1 MIRRMIG
8 CTLSVCGVGV
18 LIALGV
24 AASARAPEPSAGS
37 SDEARG
43 ASGAEAAGPVL
54 RSGGGAPATGPST
67 RATETYPPEKLVDA
81 CRRRAASL
89 TGELDETFSI
99 ATFPPFVVA
108 GNMHAQRLRRIAGGS
123 VLRPAE
129 AMWIA
134 YFDERPDHVITIL
147 LFDGEKP
154 YRAWARKLFDDR
166 DVAYFG
172 YYKPDRRTL
181 VMNIATGGGTLVHE
195 LTHALI
201 EYDFPDVPTW
211 FNEGLASLH
220 EQCRVEK
227 RRIVGLTNW
236 RLAGLQKAIR
246 ADDLRPLRDLVTKD
260 DFYGRL
266 RGVNYA
272 QARYFVMYMQKKG
285 VLDDFYGRFR
295 EDHEKDDAAVRIVA
309 DLFDRDFETVER
321 EFVAWVKT
329 LRFP

>member
-1 MIRRMIG
+1 MIRRVTG
-8 CTLSVCGVGV
+8 SALLVCGVA
-18 LIALGV
+18 LIAWGV
-24 AASARAPEPSAGS
+24 AASSSAPEASDGS

-43 ASGAEAAGPVL
+43 ASGAEAAGLVL
-54 RSGGGAPATGPST
+54 RADRAAPATGPAT
-67 RATETYPPEKLVDA
+67 RPAEQYPPRKLVDA
-81 CRRRAASL
+81 CRRRGASL
-89 TGELDETFSI
+89 AGELDESFSI

-108 GNMHAQRLRRIAGGS
+108 GNMHPLRLRRIAEGS

-134 YFDERPDHVITIL
+134 YFDKRPDHVITVL
-147 LFDGEKP
+147 LFDGEKS

-181 VMNIATGGGTLVHE
+181 VMNIATGSGTLVHE

-201 EYDFPDVPTW
+201 EYDFPGVPTW

-220 EQCRVEK
+220 EQCRVGK

-236 RLAGLQKAIR
+236 RLAGLHKAIR
-246 ADDLRPLRDLVTKD
+246 AGDLRPLRDLVTKD

-272 QARYFVMYMQKKG
+272 QARYFVMYMQHKS
-285 VLDDFYGRFR
+285 VLDEFYKRFR
-295 EDHEKDDAAVRIVA
+295 KDHERRDAAVRIVA
-309 DLFDRDFETVER
+309 DLFDKDFETVER
-321 EFVAWVKT
+321 EFVAWVNT
-329 LRFP
+329 LRCP